1 MARRDPSLDSRITA
15 AAFEEFSEKGYA
27 GASLRKIAEKA
38 GATVG
43 AIQIRYK
50 SKDELFVSLLKPF
63 LSEIE
68 AAFQSIRS
76 DYYSGAD
83 EGIPARLRASMQRE
97 SAVILHLIF
106 DHYDEAVL
114 LLYQSAGSSL
124 EGFFDTLVARKI
136 EESSAFFRSTGYAG
150 VDEQLLG
157 LVISAQFD
165 SYRRIIA
172 SCRDRE
178 TAERYMNALMVYHF
192 GGWTALFD
200 AADHTK
206 QESKSKNEV

>member
-15 AAFEEFSEKGYA
+15 AALEEFSEKGYA

-76 DYYSGAD
+76 DCYSGAD
-83 EGIPARLRASMQRE
+83 EGIPARLRASIQRE

-106 DHYDEAVL
+106 NHYDEAVP

-124 EGFFDTLVARKI
+124 EGFFDTLVRG
-136 EESSAFFRSTGYAG
+136 R
-150 VDEQLLG
+150 
-157 LVISAQFD
+157 
-165 SYRRIIA
+165 
-172 SCRDRE
+172 
-178 TAERYMNALMVYHF
+178 
-192 GGWTALFD
+192 
-200 AADHTK
+200 
-206 QESKSKNEV
+206 

>member
-1 MARRDPSLDSRITA
+1 MARRDHSLDSRITA
-15 AAFEEFSEKGYA
+15 AAFEEFSGKGYA

-68 AAFQSIRS
+68 TAFQSIRS

-83 EGIPARLRASMQRE
+83 EWIPARLKASIQRE

-136 EESSAFFRSTGYAG
+136 EESAAFFRSTGYAG

-157 LVISAQFD
+157 LVISVQFD

-178 TAERYMNALMVYHF
+178 TAEHCMNALMVYHF

-200 AADHTK
+200 AADHTR
-206 QESKSKNEV
+206 EMDENEV